1 MRRFASNYLS
11 GRVKTKAR
19 ADVSADRYDYLG
31 LDQAE
36 PNFGLPISPNNG
48 ANCFLMSTGG
58 TGDRFFVGLGADL
71 ALEDAG
77 NNQYKIGISGEAT
90 STITQ
95 TSINASSLQLTSDV
109 GATTDRPIQI
119 TSTQDIIETEVTSG
133 NFVAGETYRIT
144 VYGTDGDTNWTA
156 IDDTNQAGKS
166 YQVGTLFKAG
176 TGQVGS
182 VGSPD
187 VGKAV
192 LQPALDVAGGGKFH
206 KSINILTGG
215 LQLQHGTSLG
225 FHAGDISAVPDLIGS
240 YDGSIKSTWN
250 ANLTDFTQGIEFR
263 PANIDYQAAYNF
275 ATPNDANSRALL
287 IRKNSNLRNAITQF
301 NIIVFGKSVDDEVN
315 GDGNLP
321 AVPSYT
327 HIRTNQ
333 HLRLQPA
340 RISAATEN
348 DPEVPG
354 TVFIDGDLVVNGTQT
369 TVNSTDLSISD
380 KTIVLANGARDATET
395 DGAGIIFGD
404 TTAVGSYWTDATV
417 PAIKYDA
424 DSSTGA
430 TATDGQFTINR
441 VIEATGFSV
450 PGGTSGQIV
459 TIGGTIDN
467 NFSTTDTIYT
477 LGASASGA
485 ASSDPGL
492 LTLTPSTGNSDT
504 IEFHGNNGI
513 EITSTGEVTTQG
525 SEANAKITIDGSQV
539 TGTVYDVAADNY
551 SGVPGSALFGIRG
564 TLGSTALS
572 AVTMPFVGSGNID
585 ISYDAATVAVGNAPA
600 ITFKDS
606 DTPSYSAADAS
617 LTVNNTEA
625 VSDPG
630 IICSLQAAQKDAN
643 VLKVARTAS
652 RSQTGGDADDAI
664 IEVEMTRNIGDNAL
678 GTQKWLSFTN
688 KGTGRGTH
696 GGTTDYEQGSIAAV
710 QPNSSTPIGTY
721 PTKEWSGIRVW
732 GRNNIHFD
740 VFDWSSAANPGP
752 GGPTWLLTHP
762 QRKLSITEGNVILS
776 NSTNIESKGTTYN
789 TTLAFP
795 DAATADITLTLP
807 DQTSTLATLSDL
819 AGAAGGELRTEDGG
833 TTDTENYIVFAS
845 TGVSAIDTTQDP
857 LTSTGLRYNTS
868 TSSLTVGG
876 NVTLSGTLTAV
887 TKSFLI
893 DHPTKDNM
901 KLQYA
906 SLEGPENGVYVR
918 GRLSDSNVI
927 ELPDYWTGL
936 VDESTITVNLTPVGS
951 HQQLYVENIIDNTV
965 VVGSNDTINCFYT
978 VFAERNDVDKLVV
991 EYEDV

>member
-11 GRVKTKAR
+11 GRVKTTPL
-19 ADVSADRYDYLG
+19 SELTADRYDYIG

-48 ANCFLMSTGG
+48 ANCFLMTTGG
-58 TGDRFFVGLGADL
+58 TGARFFVGLGDDL

-95 TSINASSLQLTSDV
+95 TSINASSLQLTSNV
-109 GATTDRPIQI
+109 GATTDRPLQI
-119 TSTQDIIETEVTSG
+119 TSTQGITETEVTSG

-144 VYGTDGDTNWTA
+144 VYGSDGDTNWDS
-156 IDDTNQAGKS
+156 IDETSQANKS
-166 YQVGTLFKAG
+166 YAVGTLFKAG
-176 TGQVGS
+176 EGQVGS
-182 VGSPD
+182 VGSPI

-215 LQLQHGTSLG
+215 LQLQNSTSIDLI
-225 FHAGDISAVPDLIGS
+225 AGDITGATGVTGS
-240 YDGSIKSTWN
+240 YDGSITDNWSSN
-250 ANLTDFTQGIEFR
+250 AQSFESGIEFR
-263 PANIDYQAAYNF
+263 PGNIDLNNQAPSTDSN
-275 ATPNDANSRALL
+275 TRALVVCRTANVVNNSTQVNTL
-287 IRKNSNLRNAITQF
+287 I
-301 NIIVFGKSVDDEVN
+301 FGKNEDNELDDN
-315 GDGNLP
+315 GVQP
-321 AVPSYT
+321 VIPSYT
-327 HIRTNQ
+327 EFKTNQ
-333 HLRLQPA
+333 HLKLIPA
-340 RISAATEN
+340 QVSAATDN
-348 DPEVPG
+348 DPAVPG
-354 TVFIDGDLVVNGTQT
+354 TVFIEGDLVVNGTQT

-380 KTIVLANGARDATET
+380 KTIVLANGARNATET

-404 TTAVGSYWTDATV
+404 TTAVGAYWTDATV

-430 TATDGQFTINR
+430 AATDGQFTINR

-450 PGGTSGQIV
+450 PGGTAGQIV

-467 NFSTTDTIYT
+467 NFSTTDTIFT
-477 LGASASGA
+477 LGAGTSGGNA
-485 ASSDPGL
+485 GDPGL
-492 LTLTPSTGNSDT
+492 LTLTPSSGSADT
-504 IEFHGNNGI
+504 VEFYGNNGI
-513 EITSTGEVTTQG
+513 EITSTPEVTTPG

-539 TGTVYDVAADNY
+539 SGTTYDVLADNY
-551 SGVPGSALFGIRG
+551 PNLPGAVAFGIQG
-564 TLGSTALS
+564 TQGTSQLS
-572 AVTMPFVGSGNID
+572 AVSMPFISAGNID
-585 ISYDAATVAVGNAPA
+585 ISYNASTLAVGNAPA
-600 ITFKDS
+600 ITIKDS
-606 DTPSYSAADAS
+606 NTPSYTAADAS
-617 LTVNNTEA
+617 LTLNNTKEDG
-625 VSDPG
+625 DPG
-630 IICSLQAAQKDAN
+630 IICSLQAAHESAN
-643 VLKVARTAS
+643 VLKAKRVNSRT
-652 RSQTGGDADDAI
+652 TLGGDGDDAI
-664 IEVEMTRNIGDNAL
+664 VEIEMTRNIGDNAL
-678 GTQKWLSFTN
+678 GTQKWLSFRN
-688 KGTGRGTH
+688 VGTGRGNY
-696 GGTTDYEQGSIAAV
+696 GGTSDYEQGSIAAV
-710 QPNSSTPIGTY
+710 QPDLVSITGAHA
-721 PTKEWSGIRVW
+721 TKEWSGIRVW

-740 VFDWSSAANPGP
+740 VFDWSSSNNIPE
-752 GGPTWLLTHP
+752 GGPNWLLTHP

-776 NSTNIESKGTTYN
+776 NGTNIESKGSSYN

-807 DQTSTLATLSDL
+807 DQTSTLATIADL
-819 AGAAGGELRTEDGG
+819 AGAAGGELHTEDGG
-833 TTDTENYIVFAS
+833 TTDIENYIVFAS
-845 TGVSAIDTTQDP
+845 TGVSADDTTQDP

-918 GRLSDSNVI
+918 GRLSDNNVI

-936 VDESTITVNLTPVGS
+936 VDESTITVNLTPIGS
-951 HQQLYVENIIDNTV
+951 HQQLYVEDIIDNTV
-965 VVGSNDTINCFYT
+965 VVSSNDTINCFYT
-978 VFAERNDVDKLVV
+978 VFAERNDVEKLVV

>member
-11 GRVKTKAR
+11 GRVKTTPR
-19 ADVSADRYDYLG
+19 SEVTADRYDYLG

-58 TGDRFFVGLGADL
+58 TGDRFFVGLGTDL

-77 NNQYKIGISGEAT
+77 NNQFKIGISGEAT

-95 TSINASSLQLTSDV
+95 TSINASSLQLTSNV

-119 TSTQDIIETEVTSG
+119 TSTQDITETEVTSG

-144 VYGTDGDTNWTA
+144 VYGSDGDTNWTA
-156 IDDTNQAGKS
+156 IDETSQANKS

-176 TGQVGS
+176 AGQVGS
-182 VGSPD
+182 VGSTP
-187 VGKAV
+187 GKAV

-215 LQLQHGTSLG
+215 LQLQNSTSIDLI
-225 FHAGDISAVPDLIGS
+225 AGDITGATGVTGS
-240 YDGSIKSTWN
+240 YDGSIKDNWSNNFQSNDT
-250 ANLTDFTQGIEFR
+250 GIEFR
-263 PANIDYQAAYNF
+263 PGNVDVASQSTSTDYNARSLVVCRTTNAAN
-275 ATPNDANSRALL
+275 NSTQINTL
-287 IRKNSNLRNAITQF
+287 I
-301 NIIVFGKSVDDEVN
+301 FGKNEDNELDDN
-315 GDGNLP
+315 GVQP
-321 AVPSYT
+321 TVPSFT
-327 HIRTNQ
+327 QLKTNQ
-333 HLRLQPA
+333 HLKLMPA
-340 RISAATEN
+340 QVSAATES
-348 DPEVPG
+348 DPAVPG
-354 TVFIDGDLVVNGTQT
+354 TVFIEGNLVVNGTQT
-369 TVNSTDLSISD
+369 TVNSADLSISD
-380 KTIVLANGARDATET
+380 KTIVLANGARNATET

-404 TTAVGSYWTDATV
+404 TTATGAYWTDATV

-430 TATDGQFTINR
+430 TATDGQFTVNR

-450 PGGTSGQIV
+450 PGGSNGQIV

-477 LGASASGA
+477 LGATASGA
-485 ASSDPGL
+485 SSSAPGL
-492 LTLTPSTGNSDT
+492 LTLTPSTGSADT
-504 IEFHGNNGI
+504 VEFYGDNGI
-513 EITSTGEVTTQG
+513 EITSVAEVTTLG

-551 SGVPGSALFGIRG
+551 SGLSGSALFGIRG
-564 TLGSTALS
+564 TQGSTSLT
-572 AVTMPFVGSGNID
+572 AVSMPFVGAGNID
-585 ISYDAATVAVGNAPA
+585 ISYDATDSVVGGAPA

-652 RSQTGGDADDAI
+652 RTQLGGDDDDAI
-664 IEVEMTRNIGDNAL
+664 IEVEMTRNVGDNAL

-688 KGTGRGTH
+688 AGTGRVNY
-696 GGTTDYEQGSIAAV
+696 GGNSDYEQGSIAAV
-710 QPNSSTPIGTY
+710 QPDSTTITGTY
-721 PTKEWSGIRVW
+721 ATKEWSGIRVW

-740 VFDWSSAANPGP
+740 VFDWSNSNNPAESGP
-752 GGPTWLLTHP
+752 NWLLTHP

-776 NSTNIESKGTTYN
+776 NGTNIESKGTNYN

-807 DQTSTLATLSDL
+807 DQTSTLATLADL
-819 AGAAGGELRTEDGG
+819 AGAAGGELHTEDGG
-833 TTDTENYIVFAS
+833 TTDIENYIVFAS
-845 TGVSAIDTTQDP
+845 TGVSAVDTTQDP

-936 VDESTITVNLTPVGS
+936 VDESTITVNLTPIGS
-951 HQQLYVENIIDNTV
+951 HQQLYVEDIIDNTV
-965 VVGSNDTINCFYT
+965 VVSSNDTINCFYT
-978 VFAERNDVDKLVV
+978 VFAERNDVEKLVV

>member
-11 GRVKTKAR
+11 GRVKTTPR
-19 ADVSADRYDYLG
+19 SEVTADRYDYLG

-58 TGDRFFVGLGADL
+58 TGDRFFVGLGTDL

-95 TSINASSLQLTSDV
+95 TSINASSLQLTSNV

-119 TSTQDIIETEVTSG
+119 TSTQDITETEVTSG

-144 VYGTDGDTNWTA
+144 VYGSDGDTNWTA
-156 IDDTNQAGKS
+156 IDETSQANKS

-176 TGQVGS
+176 AGQVGS
-182 VGSPD
+182 VGSTP
-187 VGKAV
+187 GKAV

-215 LQLQHGTSLG
+215 LQLQNSTSIDLI
-225 FHAGDISAVPDLIGS
+225 AGDITGATGVTGS
-240 YDGSIKSTWN
+240 YDGSIKDNWSNNFQSNDT
-250 ANLTDFTQGIEFR
+250 GIEFR
-263 PANIDYQAAYNF
+263 PGNVDVTSQSTSTDYNARSLVVCRTTNAAN
-275 ATPNDANSRALL
+275 NSTQINTL
-287 IRKNSNLRNAITQF
+287 I
-301 NIIVFGKSVDDEVN
+301 FGKNEDNELDDN
-315 GDGNLP
+315 GVQP
-321 AVPSYT
+321 TVPSFT
-327 HIRTNQ
+327 QLKTNQ
-333 HLRLQPA
+333 HLKLMPA
-340 RISAATEN
+340 QVSAATES
-348 DPEVPG
+348 DPAVPG
-354 TVFIDGDLVVNGTQT
+354 TVFIEGNLVVNGTQT
-369 TVNSTDLSISD
+369 TVNSADLSISD
-380 KTIVLANGARDATET
+380 KTIVLANGARNATET

-404 TTAVGSYWTDATV
+404 TTATGAYWTDATV

-430 TATDGQFTINR
+430 TATDGQFTVNR

-450 PGGTSGQIV
+450 PGGSNGQIV

-477 LGASASGA
+477 LGATASSAS
-485 ASSDPGL
+485 SSAPGL
-492 LTLTPSTGNSDT
+492 LTLTASTGSADT
-504 IEFHGNNGI
+504 VEFYGDNGI
-513 EITSTGEVTTQG
+513 EITSVAEVTTAG

-551 SGVPGSALFGIRG
+551 SGLSGSALFGIRG
-564 TLGSTALS
+564 TQGSTSLT
-572 AVTMPFVGSGNID
+572 AVSMPFVGAGNID
-585 ISYDAATVAVGNAPA
+585 ISYDATDSVVGGAPA

-652 RSQTGGDADDAI
+652 RTQLGGDDDDAI
-664 IEVEMTRNIGDNAL
+664 IEVEMTRNVGDNAL

-688 KGTGRGTH
+688 AGTGRVNY
-696 GGTTDYEQGSIAAV
+696 GGNSDYEQGSIAAV
-710 QPNSSTPIGTY
+710 QPDSTTITGTY
-721 PTKEWSGIRVW
+721 ATKEWSGIRVW

-740 VFDWSSAANPGP
+740 VFDWSNSNNPDESGP
-752 GGPTWLLTHP
+752 NWLLTHP

-776 NSTNIESKGTTYN
+776 NGTNIESKGTNYN

-807 DQTSTLATLSDL
+807 DQTSTLATLADL
-819 AGAAGGELRTEDGG
+819 AGAAGGELHTEDGG
-833 TTDTENYIVFAS
+833 TTDIENYIVFAS
-845 TGVSAIDTTQDP
+845 TGVSAVDTTQDP

-936 VDESTITVNLTPVGS
+936 VDESTITVNLTSIGS
-951 HQQLYVENIIDNTV
+951 HQQLYVESIIGNTV

>member
-11 GRVKTKAR
+11 GRVKTTPLSE
-19 ADVSADRYDYLG
+19 VTADRYDYLG

-36 PNFGLPISPNNG
+36 PNFGLPESPNNG

-58 TGDRFFVGLGADL
+58 TGDRFFVGLGTDL

-95 TSINASSLQLTSDV
+95 TSINASSLQLTSNV
-109 GATTDRPIQI
+109 GATTDRSIQI
-119 TSTQDIIETEVTSG
+119 TSTQGITETEVTSG
-133 NFVAGETYRIT
+133 NFVPGETYRIT
-144 VYGTDGDTNWTA
+144 VYGSDGDTNWDA
-156 IDDTNQAGKS
+156 IDETSQANKS
-166 YQVGTLFKAG
+166 YAVGTLFKAG
-176 TGQVGS
+176 AGQVGS
-182 VGSPD
+182 VGSPI

-215 LQLQHGTSLG
+215 LQLQNSTSIDLI
-225 FHAGDISAVPDLIGS
+225 AGDITGATGVTGS
-240 YDGSIKSTWN
+240 YDGSIKDNWSSGYQNNET
-250 ANLTDFTQGIEFR
+250 GIEFR
-263 PANIDYQAAYNF
+263 PGNLDVINQAPSTDSNTTSLVVCRTANAA
-275 ATPNDANSRALL
+275 DNSTQINTL
-287 IRKNSNLRNAITQF
+287 I
-301 NIIVFGKSVDDEVN
+301 FGKNEDNELDDN
-315 GDGNLP
+315 GVQP
-321 AVPSYT
+321 TVPSYT
-327 HIRTNQ
+327 QFKTNQ
-333 HLRLQPA
+333 HLKLMPA
-340 RISAATEN
+340 QVSAATDD
-348 DPEVPG
+348 DPAVPG
-354 TVFIDGDLVVNGTQT
+354 TVFIEGNLVVNGTQT

-380 KTIVLANGARDATET
+380 KTIVLANGARNATET

-404 TTAVGSYWTDATV
+404 TTATGSYWTDATV

-430 TATDGQFTINR
+430 AVGDGQFTINR

-450 PGGTSGQIV
+450 PGGTNGQIV

-467 NFSTTDTIYT
+467 NFSTSDTIFT
-477 LGASASGA
+477 LGADTSGA
-485 ASSDPGL
+485 NAGDPGL
-492 LTLTPSTGNSDT
+492 LTLTPSTGNADT
-504 IEFHGNNGI
+504 VEFYGNNGI
-513 EITSTGEVTTQG
+513 EITSTPEVTTLG

-539 TGTVYDVAADNY
+539 TGTIYNVAGENF
-551 SGVPGSALFGIRG
+551 SGVSGTVNFGIQG
-564 TLGSTALS
+564 TLGSTTLA
-572 AVTMPFVGSGNID
+572 AVSMPFVGSNNIQ
-585 ISYDAATVAVGNAPA
+585 ISYDATDSVVGGAPA

-617 LTVNNTEA
+617 LTLNNTEQ
-625 VSDPG
+625 VNDPG
-630 IICSLQAAQKDAN
+630 VICSLQADQKDAN

-652 RSQTGGDADDAI
+652 RTQLGGGGDDAI
-664 IEVEMTRNIGDNAL
+664 VEIEMTRNVGDNAL

-688 KGTGRGTH
+688 AGTGRVNY
-696 GGTTDYEQGSIAAV
+696 GGNNDYEQGSIAAV
-710 QPNSSTPIGTY
+710 QPSSSTITGTHA
-721 PTKEWSGIRVW
+721 TKEWSGIRVW

-740 VFDWSSAANPGP
+740 VFDWSDLNNAPEE
-752 GGPTWLLTHP
+752 GPTWHLDHR

-776 NSTNIESKGTTYN
+776 NSTNIESKGTNYN

-795 DAATADITLTLP
+795 DAASADITLTLP
-807 DQTSTLATLSDL
+807 DQTSTLATIADL
-819 AGAAGGELRTEDGG
+819 AGAAGGELHTEDAG
-833 TTDTENYIVFAS
+833 TTDIENYIVFAS
-845 TGVSAIDTTQDP
+845 TGISADDTTQDP

-893 DHPTKDNM
+893 DHPTKDNL

-918 GRLSDSNVI
+918 GRLSDNNVI

-936 VDESTITVNLTPVGS
+936 VDESTITVNLTPIGS
-951 HQQLYVENIIDNTV
+951 HQQLYVEDIIDNTV
-965 VVGSNDTINCFYT
+965 VVSSNDTINCFYT
-978 VFAERNDVDKLVV
+978 VFAERNDVEKLVV

>member
-11 GRVKTKAR
+11 GRVKTTPLS
-19 ADVSADRYDYLG
+19 DVTADRYDYLG

-36 PNFGLPISPNNG
+36 PNFGLPESPLNG
-48 ANCFLMSTGG
+48 SDCFLMTTGG
-58 TGDRFFVGLGADL
+58 TGARFFVGLGADL

-77 NNQYKIGISGEAT
+77 NNQLKIGISGTAT

-95 TSINASSLQLTSDV
+95 TSINASSLQLTSNV

-119 TSTQDIIETEVTSG
+119 TSTQDVTETEVTSG

-144 VYGTDGDTNWTA
+144 VYGSDGDTNWDS
-156 IDDTNQAGKS
+156 IDETNQANKS

-176 TGQVGS
+176 AGQVGS
-182 VGSPD
+182 VGSPI

-215 LQLQHGTSLG
+215 LQLQNSTSIDLI
-225 FHAGDISAVPDLIGS
+225 AGDITGATGVTGS
-240 YDGSIKSTWN
+240 YDGSIKDNWSSGYQNNET
-250 ANLTDFTQGIEFR
+250 GIEFR
-263 PANIDYQAAYNF
+263 PGNIDVTSQAPSTDSN
-275 ATPNDANSRALL
+275 TRSLVVCRTANAADNSTQINTL
-287 IRKNSNLRNAITQF
+287 I
-301 NIIVFGKSVDDEVN
+301 FGKNEDNELDDN
-315 GDGNLP
+315 GVQP
-321 AVPSYT
+321 TVPSYT
-327 HIRTNQ
+327 QFKTNQ
-333 HLRLQPA
+333 HLKLMPA
-340 RISAATEN
+340 QVSAATDD
-348 DPEVPG
+348 DPAVPG
-354 TVFIDGDLVVNGTQT
+354 TVFIEGNLVVNGTQT

-380 KTIVLANGARDATET
+380 KTIVLANGARNATET

-404 TTAVGSYWTDATV
+404 TTAVGAYWTDATV

-430 TATDGQFTINR
+430 AVGDGQFTINR

-450 PGGTSGQIV
+450 PGGTNGQIV

-467 NFSTTDTIYT
+467 NFSTTDTIFT
-477 LGASASGA
+477 LGADTSGA
-485 ASSDPGL
+485 NAGDPGL
-492 LTLTPSTGNSDT
+492 LTLTPSSGSADT
-504 IEFHGNNGI
+504 VEFYGNNGI
-513 EITSTGEVTTQG
+513 EITSTPEVTTAG

-539 TGTVYDVAADNY
+539 TGTIYNVAGENF
-551 SGVPGSALFGIRG
+551 SGVSGTVNFGIQG
-564 TLGSTALS
+564 TQGSTTLA
-572 AVTMPFVGSGNID
+572 AVSMPFVGSNNIQ
-585 ISYDAATVAVGNAPA
+585 ISYNATDSVVGGAPA

-606 DTPSYSAADAS
+606 DTPSYSGADAS
-617 LTVNNTEA
+617 LTLNNTKA
-625 VSDPG
+625 DGDPG
-630 IICSLQAAQKDAN
+630 IICSLQGLDKSAN
-643 VLKVARTAS
+643 VLKAKRVNSRTAL
-652 RSQTGGDADDAI
+652 GGSSDDAI
-664 IEVEMTRNIGDNAL
+664 VEIEMTRDIGDNAL
-678 GTQKWLSFTN
+678 GTQKWLSFRN
-688 KGTGRGTH
+688 VGTGRVNY
-696 GGTTDYEQGSIAAV
+696 GGTSDYEQGSIAAV
-710 QPNSSTPIGTY
+710 QPDSSTIPGTNA
-721 PTKEWSGIRVW
+721 TKEWSGIRVW

-740 VFDWSSAANPGP
+740 VFDWSSGSNVPAEGP
-752 GGPTWLLTHP
+752 NWLLTHP

-776 NSTNIESKGTTYN
+776 NSTNIESKGSNYN

-795 DAATADITLTLP
+795 DAASADITLTLP
-807 DQTSTLATLSDL
+807 DQTSTLATIADL
-819 AGAAGGELRTEDGG
+819 AGAAGGELHTEDGG
-833 TTDTENYIVFAS
+833 TTDIENYIVFAS
-845 TGVSAIDTTQDP
+845 TGISADDTTQDP

-918 GRLSDSNVI
+918 GRLSDNNVI

-936 VDESTITVNLTPVGS
+936 VDESTITVNLTPIGS
-951 HQQLYVENIIDNTV
+951 HQQLYVEDIIDNTV
-965 VVGSNDTINCFYT
+965 VVSSNDTINCFYT
-978 VFAERNDVDKLVV
+978 VFAERNDVEKLVV